1 MAACKRAVQLGSYS
15 GLSLTK
21 LRRFNT
27 SKASGPAAEKLQLEG
42 YWTNVSGSSSSNSSV
57 NRFDSRHIS
66 QLAKPNGKRVFL
78 VDTLALVKFTTFLS
92 FWCYFLMLRK
102 GGNRRNDEHLVV
114 RALFGNLTC
123 FKLCSSLFCL
133 WWADLE
139 EALTEP
145 NTSSLNLI
153 HGEPSRVLACSSL
166 VVWLESL
173 ASLKKCSSFV
183 CLRNKPIWNELLTSE
198 YKFNSSWFVYR
209 PWKWQSEIVS
219 PRNSCFFLV
228 LFAFV
233 LNSKKLPIC

>member
-92 FWCYFLMLRK
+92 F
-102 GGNRRNDEHLVV
+102 
-114 RALFGNLTC
+114 
-123 FKLCSSLFCL
+123 
-133 WWADLE
+133 
-139 EALTEP
+139 
-145 NTSSLNLI
+145 
-153 HGEPSRVLACSSL
+153 
-166 VVWLESL
+166 
-173 ASLKKCSSFV
+173 
-183 CLRNKPIWNELLTSE
+183 
-198 YKFNSSWFVYR
+198 
-209 PWKWQSEIVS
+209 
-219 PRNSCFFLV
+219 
-228 LFAFV
+228 
-233 LNSKKLPIC
+233 